1 MVWLKVVHILCVM
14 GWMTGIFAVPRALI
28 FWMHE
33 HEATGSGGPTGK
45 LTVRLFRFS
54 AFLGIIAI
62 ITGLWQGWDW
72 EFPIWV
78 HVKIGLVSLLLLH
91 YIYTGMLVKKAH
103 QGVFEKSERFLRIYN
118 EISVL
123 VVIVVLWVVVAKP
136 F

>member
-1 MVWLKVVHILCVM
+1 MIWLKVVHLLCVM

-33 HEATGSGGPTGK
+33 FEKTGPGGPTGK

-54 AFLGIIAI
+54 AFLGVIAI
-62 ITGLWQGWDW
+62 LAGLWLAWDW
-72 EFPIWV
+72 EFPVWV
-78 HVKIGLVSLLLLH
+78 WVKLGLVTLLLIH
-91 YIYTGMLVKKAH
+91 YIYTGILVKQAH
-103 QGVFEKSERFLRIYN
+103 QGRFEKSERFLRIYN

-123 VVIVVLWVVVAKP
+123 GVIAILYVVVAKP